1 MNSVVLIGRLTRD
14 PEIRYTA
21 STQMAVVTFTIA
33 IDRPVRSGGEK
44 QADFPRIT
52 VFGRQAENCE
62 RYLAKGRLVGVQGRL
77 QTGSYQ
83 NKDGV
88 TVYTTDVVADRVE
101 FLEWGDRNQSGSAPR
116 QNASSNY
123 GGQGGYGQQGGY
135 GNQQQG
141 GYAPQQSYGGGQGGY
156 SQPEQNYGGGQS
168 SYSQPQQSDG
178 MPEEM
183 PDSFQ
188 AIDEDVPF

>member
-21 STQMAVVTFTIA
+21 STQMAVASFTVA
-33 IDRPVRSGGEK
+33 IDRPVRAGGEK
-44 QADFPRIT
+44 QTDFPRVT
-52 VFGRQAENCE
+52 VFGKQAENCE
-62 RYLAKGRLVGVQGRL
+62 RYLAKGRLVGIQGRL

-101 FLEWGDRNQSGSAPR
+101 FLEWGDRPSAGNGGGNFAPR
-116 QNASSNY
+116 QNTSSNSNPF
-123 GGQGGYGQQGGY
+123 GG
-135 GNQQQG
+135 
-141 GYAPQQSYGGGQGGY
+141 
-156 SQPEQNYGGGQS
+156 
-168 SYSQPQQSDG
+168 G